1 MNAATNPGA
10 HAVLDPVV
18 PAWSGPPRVRA
29 LFTTRAGGLSTGAA
43 ASLDLGPAR
52 LSADAND
59 VVVAENRRR
68 LRALLPTDPVWL
80 HQVHGTRVVTLDR
93 AGAAQARIDP
103 PEADAA
109 VTRETNLVLTVRT
122 ADCLPVLLADR
133 AGSVVAVAH
142 AGWRGLAAGVLD
154 ATLAAMDMAPADV
167 VAWLGPA
174 IGPTAF
180 EVGRD
185 VYDAYCAHDP
195 AAAACFVPQ
204 RADKWLADLAALARR
219 RLAALGVHDVAVH
232 GGCTFCEPA
241 RYFSYRRDRATG
253 RMALAAWLAPA

>member
-1 MNAATNPGA
+1 MNAAAEPGA
-10 HAVLDPVV
+10 NAVLDPIV

-52 LSADAND
+52 LSADARD
-59 VVVAENRRR
+59 GAVAGNRRR
-68 LRALLPTDPVWL
+68 LRALLPADPVWL
-80 HQVHGTRVVTLDR
+80 DQVHGTRVVTLDR

-103 PEADAA
+103 PAADAA
-109 VTRETNLVLTVRT
+109 VTRETDLVLTVRT

-133 AGSVVAVAH
+133 SGSVVAVAH

-154 ATLAAMDMAPADV
+154 ATLAAMDVAPGDA

-185 VYDAYCAHDP
+185 VYEAYCAHDP
-195 AAAACFVPQ
+195 AATACFAPQ
-204 RADKWLADLAALARR
+204 RGDKWLADLAALAQG
-219 RLAALGVHDVAVH
+219 RLAALGVHDVVVH
-232 GGCTFCEPA
+232 GGCTYREPA

-253 RMALAAWLAPA
+253 RMALVAWLTPT